1 MAVGS
6 MPAYKD
12 GGTDS
17 RTIDQPQ
24 RFAMNALSD
33 FFTLRPVFTFF
44 GLQIVWYIYL
54 LHMAWQ
60 LYVSVAEVSQ
70 LLVQR
75 GMSWLTWSPNF
86 LPVLLA
92 LVAQIALVRLILEV
106 AATILLAPR
115 RSQS

>member
-1 MAVGS
+1 
-6 MPAYKD
+6 
-12 GGTDS
+12 
-17 RTIDQPQ
+17 
-24 RFAMNALSD
+24 MNALSD

-60 LYVSVAEVSQ
+60 LYVSVTEVSQ

-75 GMSWLTWSPNF
+75 GISWLTWSPNF